1 MILDEGFWK
10 NILNCTSVLP
20 LPEVLHMVDLDEKSA
35 KRFIYEEMDIAK
47 QKIQNLVNGVRK
59 R

>member
-1 MILDEGFWK
+1 
-10 NILNCTSVLP
+10 
-20 LPEVLHMVDLDEKSA
+20 MVDLDEKSA